1 MLAALATDRKFGFF
15 PSDWSIFRASKRHS
29 ARPPVT
35 QIDRYILSLF
45 MRTFLVCFASL
56 SGIFVVFHAFTNMS
70 DLAELAEERGV
81 GISKVM
87 AEYYGPY
94 LLLLFDWTGAIIALM
109 ALLFVV
115 GWLRRTGELTATLS
129 AGISHGRIFRPML
142 FAALTIVLVQLASRE
157 MLLPTMRD
165 ALSMKSK
172 DLSGDAPQP
181 ILPSYD
187 KISGILLKGDSI
199 RPKSK
204 QIITPSFRL
213 DADYPGFGE
222 SIVAVSAR
230 WLPADENHPEGYL
243 LHSVY
248 IPTAIDYIPSAGAH
262 DPSSEAH
269 DRPVL
274 MTAHDQP
281 WIKSG
286 ECFVATPVNAEI
298 LQTDQSST
306 RLCSSLQLFRRLR
319 NPAVHNSMATRV
331 LLHERIMRVP
341 LDFSLF
347 LLGLP
352 LVVNRRG
359 RNLFMMIGAAI
370 GMVTLFF
377 ALKTAGSAMGGGG
390 YLLSPPA
397 AAWMPLLILGPLA
410 YMRLREVQTV

>member
-1 MLAALATDRKFGFF
+1 M
-15 PSDWSIFRASKRHS
+15 
-29 ARPPVT
+29 T

-45 MRTFLVCFASL
+45 LRTFLVCFASL

-81 GISKVM
+81 GISYVM

-109 ALLFVV
+109 TLLFVV
-115 GWLRRTGELTATLS
+115 GWLRRTGELTATLA
-129 AGISHGRIFRPML
+129 AGVSHGRVFRSMIIC
-142 FAALTIVLVQLASRE
+142 ALIIILVQLGSRE
-157 MLLPTMRD
+157 LLLPSMRD
-165 ALSMKSK
+165 ALSFKSK

-187 KISGILLKGDSI
+187 KISGILLDGESI
-199 RPKSK
+199 RPRSK
-204 QIITPSFRL
+204 QVIHPTFRL

-222 SIVAVSAR
+222 SIVAISAQ
-230 WLPADENHPEGYL
+230 WMPAGEDHEEGYL
-243 LHSVY
+243 MQGVHT
-248 IPTAIDYIPSAGAH
+248 PPAIDYIPSASRASI
-262 DPSSEAH
+262 DDEP
-269 DRPVL
+269 RMVL
-274 MTAHDQP
+274 MTAHDRP
-281 WIKSG
+281 WIASG
-286 ECFVATPVNAEI
+286 ECFVVTPVNAEI

-306 RLCSSLQLFRRLR
+306 RLCSSMHLVRRLR

-331 LLHERIMRVP
+331 LLHERLVRVP

-370 GMVTLFF
+370 GTVIIFF
-377 ALKTAGSAMGGGG
+377 SLKTAGSAIGSGG
-390 YLLSPPA
+390 YLLSPPV
-397 AAWMPLLILGPLA
+397 AAWMPMLVLGPLA
-410 YMRLREVQTV
+410 YMRLREVETV